1 VKPLLPAGI
10 FLIGTLPIPILKGK
24 WRQAYLLFVPL
35 LAVTNLFLLKVDT
48 TWAYSFM
55 GLKII
60 LLQADKLNLFV
71 GFIFVFIGLL
81 TVLYSLHVEDVRHHL
96 LSFGYIGAALG
107 AIFAGDFFTL
117 YVFWE
122 LMTLA
127 AVGIILLGG
136 TRESIAAA
144 WRYFIMHLLGG
155 VTLFAGI
162 IIRFVEFNTLRL
174 EFLGP
179 DIASFLILFG
189 IGVSAAFVFLHTW
202 LPDAYPKASFAGS
215 VFLSI
220 YTTKTAVYLLAR
232 LFPGWD
238 IVAFIGVAMAIFGVT
253 LALLQCNG
261 RKLLSYH
268 IISQVGYMVAAI
280 GFGIGLGV
288 NGGIFHLFNNILF
301 KTLLFMAI
309 GALIYQV
316 GSEDLSELGGV
327 ALKMP
332 VTTTAAIIGALS
344 ISGVPLFNG
353 FVSKIMILEVARSS
367 SIAFLLLVLAA
378 VGTFLSFLKFSYFGF
393 LRPNEKMEVKARE
406 VPVNMV
412 LSMSVIAALCLA
424 IGLYPQT
431 ILKFLPYQVDFEF
444 YSFESVFAANQ
455 LVVVVG
461 VLFFLVR
468 PVFRAHHR
476 EMIDID
482 YLYIRG
488 ARAVYEIASGI
499 TWINQ
504 AVEKGGSA
512 LFSRLLRLKEP
523 LVRSNRV
530 LTQVL
535 SVLFVDMWLSQ
546 PVSPSVW
553 ELVRDK
559 AGRYTTLVSTGKE
572 QVSKI
577 LQLTEKMALSVASLG
592 YQLSLLTS
600 ELIEQKV
607 INQLAHVVGGL
618 TVRIGRLVRQIQNGQ
633 VQCYGL
639 LMIMG
644 LLFLIFWTFGYLN
657 IF

>member
-1 VKPLLPAGI
+1 MRPLLPAGI

-24 WRQAYLLFVPL
+24 WRQAYLLFVPVV
-35 LAVTNLFLLKVDT
+35 AVGNLFLLKSGT
-48 TWAYSFM
+48 TWIYSFI
-55 GLKII
+55 GLKIVP
-60 LLQADKLNLFV
+60 LYVDKLSLFV
-71 GFIFVFIGLL
+71 GFIFAFIGLL
-81 TVLYSLHVEDVRHHL
+81 TILYSLHIKDVRQHL
-96 LSFGYIGAALG
+96 LSFSYIGAALG

-122 LMTLA
+122 LMTLT
-127 AVGIILLGG
+127 AVGLILLGG
-136 TRESIAAA
+136 TRDSIIAA
-144 WRYFIMHLLGG
+144 WRYLIMHLLGG
-155 VTLFAGI
+155 VALFAGI

-174 EFLGP
+174 EFLKP

-202 LPDAYPKASFAGS
+202 LPDAYPRASFAGS

-220 YTTKTAVYLLAR
+220 YTTKSAVYLLAR

-238 IVAFIGVAMAIFGVT
+238 IVTFVGVAMAVFGVT
-253 LALLQCNG
+253 MALLQCNG

-332 VTTTAAIIGALS
+332 VTTTAAVIGALS

-367 SIAFLLLVLAA
+367 AIAFLLLVLAA
-378 VGTFLSFLKFSYFGF
+378 VGTFLSFLKLCYFGF
-393 LRPNEKMEVKARE
+393 LRPNEEVERRAKE
-406 VPVNMV
+406 VPANMS
-412 LSMSVIAALCLA
+412 LSMSIIAALCLA

-431 ILKFLPYQVDFEF
+431 ILKFLPYQINFEF

-455 LVVVVG
+455 LVVVAG
-461 VLFFLVR
+461 ALFFLAR

-476 EMIDID
+476 ETTDID

-499 TWINQ
+499 TWLNQ
-504 AVEKGGSA
+504 TLERGGSA
-512 LFSRLLRLKEP
+512 MFSRLLRLKEP

-530 LTQVL
+530 LTQVF
-535 SVLFVDMWLSQ
+535 SALFVDMWLFQ
-546 PVSPSVW
+546 PVTPSMC
-553 ELVRDK
+553 ELLRSK
-559 AGRYTTLVSTGKE
+559 AERCTALIGMGKGRV
-572 QVSKI
+572 
-577 LQLTEKMALSVASLG
+577 LQLTEKIALDLASLG
-592 YQLSLLTS
+592 SQLSLLIS
-600 ELIEQKV
+600 ELIEQKIV
-607 INQLAHVVGGL
+607 NRVSNATGALM
-618 TVRIGRLVRQIQNGQ
+618 VRIGLLVRQVQNGQ
-633 VQCYGL
+633 VQYYGL
-639 LMIMG
+639 LMIIG